1 MFIRTIFKMTY
12 KPVWFPEHEVRWLR
26 LFSHCLLWRLE
37 LAKCCLY
44 GCLCGLN
51 GKTLVSG
58 HPWMH
63 FADPS
68 PIGEHSGRQCGEHSG
83 RPGREGLFPWT
94 AIPLIWNWQDSN
106 LTFKDSKTKWFYNLV
121 PCLKLH
127 SPSRKSS
134 IPPSPPSPDSVY
146 NISASRYWE

>member
-1 MFIRTIFKMTY
+1 MFIRMIFKMTY
-12 KPVWFPEHEVRWLR
+12 KPVWFPEHEVRWPR
-26 LFSHCLLWRLE
+26 LFSHHLLWGLE

-51 GKTLVSG
+51 GKTLISG
-58 HPWMH
+58 HPWMRL
-63 FADPS
+63 ADPS
-68 PIGEHSGRQCGEHSG
+68 PMRGAWGH
-83 RPGREGLFPWT
+83 PGREGLFPWT
-94 AIPLIWNWQDSN
+94 VIPLIWNWQDSN
-106 LTFKDSKTKWFYNLV
+106 LTSKDSKTKWFYNLV

-146 NISASRYWE
+146 NISASRCWE